1 MLRAALDAAGIRNR
15 VIAVSACFSGGWI
28 EPLATDSTLIM
39 TAARADRVSFG
50 CSEEADFTYF
60 GDALFAEALNQTD
73 DLKQAFELARA
84 SVAEREHREG
94 FEASEPQL
102 WAPPAVLEHWQH
114 LRQQQAEEALRN
126 AAQAKVREQA
136 KTPGTH

>member
-1 MLRAALDAAGIRNR
+1 M
-15 VIAVSACFSGGWI
+15 
-28 EPLATDSTLIM
+28 IM

-73 DLKQAFELARA
+73 DLKQAFELARS
-84 SVAEREHREG
+84 SVAEREQREG

-114 LRQQQAEEALRN
+114 LRRQQAEEALRN
-126 AAQAKVREQA
+126 AAQANVGAQA
-136 KTPGTH
+136 KTPGSH

>member
-1 MLRAALDAAGIRNR
+1 
-15 VIAVSACFSGGWI
+15 V
-28 EPLATDSTLIM
+28 IM

-73 DLKQAFELARA
+73 DLKQAFELARS
-84 SVAEREHREG
+84 SVAEREQREG

-114 LRQQQAEEALRN
+114 LRRQQAEEALRN
-126 AAQAKVREQA
+126 AAQAKVGVQA
-136 KTPGTH
+136 KTPGSH

>member
-1 MLRAALDAAGIRNR
+1 
-15 VIAVSACFSGGWI
+15 
-28 EPLATDSTLIM
+28 M

-84 SVAEREHREG
+84 SVAEREQREG

-102 WAPPAVLEHWQH
+102 WAPPNVLEHWQH
-114 LRQQQAEEALRN
+114 LRRQQAEEALRN
-126 AAQAKVREQA
+126 AAQANVGNRRKRHAATKLVCNKERHHVFDA
-136 KTPGTH
+136 SACPACRCHGSDR